1 MKHHHPSWW
10 RWFWGGVIVAA
21 GAMTGVSTLVLRMEQ
36 TGFVARADAGRQ
48 GLLRLAL
55 WRMDSWLTPQLGR
68 EAARP
73 YYEYLPYYA
82 NPDTYTQY
90 YSRIP
95 QGEVVSP
102 SSLLTFES
110 PIFPIHFQVELDGSV
125 TSPQVPTGNALD
137 LAQYNFQL
145 SNAVIEDNRSKLD
158 EVTVLLATTDLAE
171 ACGVGETQLLS
182 VTETPPTEESLDKQ
196 VFSQSADQSVLNRSE
211 RWKRIETTRAVQ
223 QQPEAQPL
231 YVPPQQKLASANRE
245 QIDGQ
250 LEDLDVNAEDGT
262 SRQRPVQVGPLVA
275 AWIKSQEATDGDSD
289 EAHRL
294 FYVRRVTIGEDELFQ
309 GVLVDWPTLRESL
322 LEQASDLLPEL
333 DLIPQYDPVTDN
345 DQSVWTLATIPAVLA
360 SESTLA
366 MATPVVTPARLTLVI
381 TWMAL
386 AGACVAVGLTL
397 RSSIDYGQRRK
408 RFASAVTHE
417 LRTPLTTFRM
427 YSEMLDDGMVRDED
441 QQKLYFRT
449 LREEST
455 RLTALVENMLA
466 YARVEEGRHN
476 RSPESISI
484 VDLADRLE
492 SAVDHRAEQSGVCVK
507 FNDVDESSRFHLDV
521 ESIEQVVCNLVD
533 NAMKYGCA
541 DESKAIQVDIETKDR
556 HLFIRVR
563 DFGPGVEPTFSKLI
577 FEPFDRGAVPP
588 GTNVPGVGIGLSL
601 SRGLAIGMGGSL
613 ELESVRDGNGGAC
626 FVLRV
631 PLDGQE
637 PVT

>member
-1 MKHHHPSWW
+1 MKHQHPSWW

-21 GAMTGVSTLVLRMEQ
+21 GAMTGVSTLVLHMEQ
-36 TGFVARADAGRQ
+36 TGLIAQADAERQ

-82 NPDTYTQY
+82 NPDTYTRY
-90 YSRIP
+90 YGRIP
-95 QGEVVSP
+95 QGEVISP
-102 SSLLTFES
+102 SSLLMFES
-110 PIFPIHFQVELDGSV
+110 PIFPIHFQVEADGSV

-137 LAQYNFQL
+137 LAQYSFQL
-145 SNAVIEDNRSKLD
+145 SNAVIQNNRSKLN

-171 ACGVGETQLLS
+171 ACSVGESKLLS
-182 VTETPPTEESLDKQ
+182 VTEAPPTERSLDKQ
-196 VFSQSADQSVLNRSE
+196 AFKQNSDQSVLNRREWS
-211 RWKRIETTRAVQ
+211 KRSETTRAVQ
-223 QQPEAQPL
+223 QQQVAPQL
-231 YVPPQQKLASANRE
+231 YLSTQQKLASANRE

-250 LEDLDVNAEDGT
+250 FDDLNVNAEDGT

-275 AWIKSQEATDGDSD
+275 AWIKSLDATEGDSN

-309 GVLVDWPTLRESL
+309 GVLVDWPTLRDSL

-333 DLIPQYDPVTDN
+333 DLIPQYDPVTDS
-345 DQSVWTLATIPAVLA
+345 DQSVWTLATIPAMLA
-360 SESTLA
+360 SGSTLLV
-366 MATPVVTPARLTLVI
+366 ATPVVTPARLTLVI
-381 TWMAL
+381 TWLAL
-386 AGACVAVGLTL
+386 AGACVAAGLTL

-466 YARVEEGRHN
+466 YARVEEGRNN
-476 RSPESISI
+476 RPPESISI
-484 VDLADRLE
+484 VDLADRLK
-492 SAVDHRAEQSGVCVK
+492 SAVDHRAEQSGVRVK
-507 FNDVDESSRFHLDV
+507 FNDVDDSSRFYLDV
-521 ESIEQVVCNLVD
+521 DSIEQVVCNLVD
-533 NAMKYGCA
+533 NATKYGCA
-541 DESKAIQVDIETKDR
+541 NESKVIQVDIETKDR

-613 ELESVRDGNGGAC
+613 ELEPVRDGKGGAC

-631 PLDGQE
+631 PLHGQE
-637 PVT
+637 PIA